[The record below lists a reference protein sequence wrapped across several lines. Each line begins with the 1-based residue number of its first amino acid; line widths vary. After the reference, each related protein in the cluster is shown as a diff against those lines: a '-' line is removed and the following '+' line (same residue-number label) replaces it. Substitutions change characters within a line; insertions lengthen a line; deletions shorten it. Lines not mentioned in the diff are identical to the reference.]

1 MSSENRSPLAKAFC
15 RRFAVAVASGNSCW
29 TNVGDVQPVIRTFS
43 LRRRLLL
50 CASVFALLFASSTL
64 LAQSSA
70 QKTLDRFKSMV
81 GTWQGKSPSGGASQV
96 SYHLAAGGTAVMA
109 DMNLSGHE
117 MLSMYYVDGDQLL
130 MTHFCPSG
138 NQPRMKAV
146 ISPDLNT
153 VSFDFM
159 DATNLPGPNAG
170 HMHRAVFLF
179 SDADHY
185 TEEWT
190 WKEEGKDNKM
200 HYEMQRKK

>member
-1 MSSENRSPLAKAFC
+1 MARKNR
-15 RRFAVAVASGNSCW
+15 
-29 TNVGDVQPVIRTFS
+29 PVSRWHSIL
-43 LRRRLLL
+43 LRVL
-50 CASVFALLFASSTL
+50 VFALLFASSTL
-64 LAQSSA
+64 RAQSSA
-70 QKTLDRFKSMV
+70 QKALDRFKSMV
-81 GTWQGKSPSGGASQV
+81 GTWQGKSPSRGSSEV
-96 SYHLAAGGTAVMA
+96 SYHLAAGATAVMA
-109 DMNLSGHE
+109 DTNMAGHE
-117 MLSMYYVDGDQLL
+117 MASMYYVDGDQLL

-146 ISPDLNT
+146 VSPDLNT

-190 WKEEGKDNKM
+190 WKEEGNDTKM